1 MEKEKSFA
9 ELLEESDLK
18 SKHYSV
24 GEKIEATIVNITP
37 EWIFL
42 DLGAKSEGYLDK
54 KELLDDAGN
63 LTVKEGDVIS
73 AYFLSS
79 RHGEKLF
86 TTKLLSRKSAD
97 DYLYSAYKNRMPLE
111 ATVEKEI
118 KGGFTIRISAGAEGF
133 CPYSQMELKKID
145 DPATYIGKK
154 LEFLVT
160 EYAQKGRKI
169 VLSRRPLLEKIQKEK
184 IEELKASLTKGMKV
198 SGTVTAV
205 QNFGAFVDIGGI
217 QALLPVSEMAWGRSD
232 AKSLYMPGDNI
243 EAVILNLDWENN
255 RVSLSVKDTLQDPW
269 NNAVSKYPEGSVH
282 TGKISR
288 LTEFGAFVT
297 LEDGV
302 DGLLHISKLARG
314 KKIKHAREVLEE
326 GAQVEVR
333 VEKIDLDS
341 KKISLDLAANEEE
354 TKAAVQEAEE
364 TKSFIGK
371 APQTMGTLSHAFE
384 KYKKKK

>member
-9 ELLEESDLK
+9 ELLNESELRPR
-18 SKHYSV
+18 HYSV
-24 GEKIEATIVNITP
+24 GEKIEAAIVNITP

-42 DLGAKSEGYLDK
+42 DLGAKSEGYLDR
-54 KELLDDAGN
+54 KELIGEDGN

-73 AYFLSS
+73 AYFLHS
-79 RHGEKLF
+79 RQGEKLF
-86 TTKLLSRKSAD
+86 TTKLLTRKSVD
-97 DYLYSAYKNRMPLE
+97 DYLYSAYKNQIPLE

-118 KGGFTIRISAGAEGF
+118 KGGFAVKISATAEGF
-133 CPYSQMELKKID
+133 CPYSQMEIRKAD
-145 DPATYIGKK
+145 EPSAYIGKN
-154 LEFLVT
+154 FDFVII
-160 EYAQKGRKI
+160 EYSERGRKI
-169 VLSRRPLLEKIQKEK
+169 VVSRRPLLEKIQKEK
-184 IEELKASLTKGMKV
+184 IDVLKTSLTKGMKV

-205 QNFGAFVDIGGI
+205 QNFGAFVDIGGM

-232 AKSLYMPGDNI
+232 AKALYMPGDKI

-255 RVSLSVKDTLQDPW
+255 RVSLSVKDTLPDPW
-269 NNAVSKYPEGSVH
+269 ANAVAQYPEGSVH
-282 TGKISR
+282 TGKVSR

-314 KKIKHAREVLEE
+314 KKIKHARDVLAE
-326 GAQVEVR
+326 GAPVEVR
-333 VEKIDLDS
+333 VEKVDLGS

-354 TKAAVQEAEE
+354 TKAAAEETEE

-371 APQTMGTLSHAFE
+371 APQTMGTLSHVFE
-384 KYKKKK
+384 KYNKKK

>member
-18 SKHYSV
+18 SRLYSV

-42 DLGAKSEGYLDK
+42 DLGAKSEGYLDR
-54 KELLDDAGN
+54 KELLDEAGN

-73 AYFLSS
+73 AYFLHS
-79 RHGEKLF
+79 RQGEKLF

-118 KGGFTIRISAGAEGF
+118 KGGFTIKISASSEGF

-160 EYAQKGRKI
+160 EYAQRGRKI
-169 VLSRRPLLEKIQKEK
+169 VLSRRPLLEKIQREK
-184 IEELKASLTKGMKV
+184 ITEMKASLQKGMKV
-198 SGTVTAV
+198 SGTVTGV
-205 QNFGAFVDIGGI
+205 QNFGAFVDIGGM

-232 AKSLYMPGDNI
+232 AKALYMPGDKI

-255 RVSLSVKDTLQDPW
+255 RVSLSVKDTLPDPW
-269 NNAVSKYPEGSVH
+269 NNAVAQYPEGSVC
-282 TGKISR
+282 TGKVSR

-314 KKIKHAREVLEE
+314 KKIKHARDVLAE
-326 GAQVEVR
+326 GASVEVR

-354 TKAAVQEAEE
+354 TKAAAQETQE

-384 KYKKKK
+384 KHKKKK

>member
-18 SKHYSV
+18 SRLYSV

-42 DLGAKSEGYLDK
+42 DLGAKSEGYLDR
-54 KELLDDAGN
+54 KELLDEAGN

-73 AYFLSS
+73 AYFLHS
-79 RHGEKLF
+79 RQGEKLF

-118 KGGFTIRISAGAEGF
+118 KGGFTIKISASSEGF

-160 EYAQKGRKI
+160 EYAQRGRKI
-169 VLSRRPLLEKIQKEK
+169 VLSRRPLLEKIQREK
-184 IEELKASLTKGMKV
+184 ITEMKASLQKGMKV
-198 SGTVTAV
+198 SGTVTGV
-205 QNFGAFVDIGGI
+205 QNFGAFVDIGGM

-232 AKSLYMPGDNI
+232 AKALYMPGDKI

-255 RVSLSVKDTLQDPW
+255 RVSLSVKDTLPDPW
-269 NNAVSKYPEGSVH
+269 NNAVAQYPEGSVH
-282 TGKISR
+282 TGKLSR

-314 KKIKHAREVLEE
+314 KKIKHARDVLAE
-326 GAQVEVR
+326 GAPVEVR
-333 VEKIDLDS
+333 VEKIDLES

-354 TKAAVQEAEE
+354 TKAAVQETEE

-371 APQTMGTLSHAFE
+371 APQTMGTLGDLL
-384 KYKKKK
+384 KKKEK